1 MPPLQYL
8 PRCKVAAHSLTA
20 VSGSRNQSLQP
31 TAPLAPDYRRSEVP
45 DFCRHAIDCRVLRV
59 CSPDVRTVH
68 QALLAALLAVE
79 HDGAAVLVN
88 FWRRLHGAESGHW
101 CVLAGLAV
109 APGADVD
116 TSHVLVL
123 DPRADKIA
131 PHWMPC
137 TTLCALMCRFNV
149 VTKMPRGCSA
159 LRSLGL
165 ACTMSQAT
173 GPASREYRRRSPA
186 CGEPPSPVVPPALG
200 CQHVLERRD
209 VAAQQLLPAMTS
221 AFVAGSCAS
230 LQPALQNVPVRKVAP
245 LAVPRIRAGGRAGGP
260 GLASPQAHRQ
270 VPWRPP
276 GFPVWIRP
284 GTSSSPPRPPCAVT
298 FMTVT
303 PGPDRATSSRPAS
316 EQPSEPWILAIALL
330 ASQVRGSGVRFL
342 PAGPSA
348 AQGTVRKSSVYSNS
362 SPSMK
367 LGALSAGRE
376 EDGRPLSNP
385 NSRSLRARER
395 GACQ

>member
-1 MPPLQYL
+1 M
-8 PRCKVAAHSLTA
+8 
-20 VSGSRNQSLQP
+20 
-31 TAPLAPDYRRSEVP
+31 
-45 DFCRHAIDCRVLRV
+45 LRV

-79 HDGAAVLVN
+79 YDGAAILVN

-109 APGADVD
+109 APGAAVD

-159 LRSLGL
+159 LRSLSL
-165 ACTMSQAT
+165 ACTMGQAT
-173 GPASREYRRRSPA
+173 GPASSRS
-186 CGEPPSPVVPPALG
+186 EPPSPVVPPVIG

-209 VAAQQLLPAMTS
+209 VAAQLLLPAMTS

-230 LQPALQNVPVRKVAP
+230 LQPALWNVPVLRKVAP
-245 LAVPRIRAGGRAGGP
+245 LAVFRIRAGGRAPSLG
-260 GLASPQAHRQ
+260 SPQVHRQ

-276 GFPVWIRP
+276 RIPVSARVARRSRRRRHSDFHDLRLRP
-284 GTSSSPPRPPCAVT
+284 HYE
-298 FMTVT
+298 
-303 PGPDRATSSRPAS
+303 RPAS
-316 EQPSEPWILAIALL
+316 EPSIEPWILAIALL
-330 ASQVRGSGVRFL
+330 ACQVRGSGVRFL
-342 PAGPSA
+342 QGP
-348 AQGTVRKSSVYSNS
+348 
-362 SPSMK
+362 
-367 LGALSAGRE
+367 
-376 EDGRPLSNP
+376 
-385 NSRSLRARER
+385 
-395 GACQ
+395 